1 MWKRV
6 SHWNGWAAAQAAGNA
21 ETMVLTTESSDQFKL
36 KTKQK
41 KNPRGNCVGTL
52 KQWDKKYVC
61 HVAKSERQ
69 TETER

>member
-1 MWKRV
+1 MDGQQVMLK
-6 SHWNGWAAAQAAGNA
+6 QC
-21 ETMVLTTESSDQFKL
+21 LDTTESWDQFKL

>member
-1 MWKRV
+1 MLKQCL
-6 SHWNGWAAAQAAGNA
+6 G
-21 ETMVLTTESSDQFKL
+21 TTESWDQFKL